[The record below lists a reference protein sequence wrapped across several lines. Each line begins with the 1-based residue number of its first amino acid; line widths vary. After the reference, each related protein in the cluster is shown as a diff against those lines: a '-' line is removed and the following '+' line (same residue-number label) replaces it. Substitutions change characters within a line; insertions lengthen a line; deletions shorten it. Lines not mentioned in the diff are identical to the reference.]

1 MKKIWD
7 FKSRVQGYPD
17 LLVNKVLAGVQF
29 TDRKSA
35 LRQKPKCA
43 RKYCPLSHN
52 TVSQCEICRAHETSQ
67 QKEKLRPHEIPDRPW
82 SKVAVDLFE
91 LNNRHYLVTVDYYSN
106 YWEVDRMESST
117 TSKAVI
123 LKLKQQ
129 FARHGIPNT
138 VFSDNGPQFDSDEF
152 RRFAPVWEF
161 SHVTSSP
168 GYAQSNRMVESAVK
182 TVKRLIKKANED
194 NTEGMN
200 SSPAQRLLSRR
211 TRTLLPTS
219 EKLLK
224 PQLAEGVLEEKKKIK
239 SKQALYY
246 NQNARDL
253 PSLKKG
259 DTVRIQPIKS
269 AKEPWKKATVQEQV
283 NVRSYKV
290 VTEAG
295 STLRRNRRHLK
306 ATREPPVEPTLPEQI
321 APSQTEE
328 SAIQKNNTETGQSSP
343 TKETFPAPAI
353 TEPTP
358 QVTRCGRVVKPPSYL
373 NDYVR

>member
-1 MKKIWD
+1 M
-7 FKSRVQGYPD
+7 
-17 LLVNKVLAGVQF
+17 
-29 TDRKSA
+29 SA
-35 LRQKPKCA
+35 AVKN
-43 RKYCPLSHN
+43 Y
-52 TVSQCEICRAHETSQ
+52 VSQCEICPAHETSQ
-67 QKEKLRPHEIPDRPW
+67 QKEKLCPHEIPDRPW

-152 RRFAPVWEF
+152 RRFAREWEF

-168 GYAQSNRMVESAVK
+168 GYAQSNGMVESAVK

-194 NTEGMN
+194 NTDPWLAILDHRNTPTEGMN

-246 NQNARDL
+246 NRNARDL

-290 VTEAG
+290 LTEDG

-306 ATREPPVEPTLPEQI
+306 ATREPPVEPTMPEQI

-328 SAIQKNNTETGQSSP
+328 SAIQKNNAETGQSSP